1 MPGTDRPQSDAAS
14 SPSEAAGSP
23 SDAASSPSTYRR
35 ARRAVGRWRRSV
47 ADPNNLAAKVDKQRA
62 QLDRQSTQIAE
73 LKASVAALGKRLH
86 PVEYA
91 SKHREVEHGG
101 LAIQVGVV
109 EERLG
114 RIEEALRREEFV
126 GDEGDEGDRAEARSL
141 VEAVRREHEQVRVRM
156 QVIAQYEERL
166 RRLEEAVAKA
176 YDGDV
181 RHPF

>member
-1 MPGTDRPQSDAAS
+1 MSGTDRPERSDAPQYGA
-14 SPSEAAGSP
+14 
-23 SDAASSPSTYRR
+23 YRR
-35 ARRAVGRWRRSV
+35 ARRTVGRWRRSV
-47 ADPNNLAAKVDKQRA
+47 ADPNDLNGKLARQRA
-62 QLDRQSTQIAE
+62 QLDRQAAQLAE
-73 LKASVAALGKRLH
+73 LKSSVAALGKRFH
-86 PVEYA
+86 PVELA

-101 LAIQVGVV
+101 LAIQIGIV

-126 GDEGDEGDRAEARSL
+126 GDDDARAEARSI
-141 VEAVRREHEQVRVRM
+141 VDAVRREHEQVRVRM

-166 RRLEEAVAKA
+166 RRLEEAVVKM